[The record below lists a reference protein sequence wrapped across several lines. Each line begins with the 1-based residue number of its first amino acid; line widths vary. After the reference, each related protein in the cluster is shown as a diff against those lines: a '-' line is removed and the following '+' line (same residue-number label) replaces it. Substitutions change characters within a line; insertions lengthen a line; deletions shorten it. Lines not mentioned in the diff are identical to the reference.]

1 MSVLKERLER
11 LGDIGHREDDWRSFL
26 APTKALISTG
36 IKSAIQTLQILTDED
51 SLLGKN
57 LLIQRSEGHKLI
69 PDQFAEVFLPFEM
82 EVTYGAAL
90 HLIMATTLFPHS
102 TAGYEYSE
110 QAHSVFDEMIFKGN
124 KLATA
129 RKTELSH
136 LEELFRDLAMR
147 IESHGMQTLTLTT
160 PEHLQCSENPIS
172 PLPVHAEHSGKSLK
186 YQGTDAR
193 AREDTGYLP
202 SSPHMSNNVELLDG
216 MGISSY
222 EFLSIIEQIGGA
234 ESSILDPGPSWEH
247 GL

>member
-1 MSVLKERLER
+1 
-11 LGDIGHREDDWRSFL
+11 
-26 APTKALISTG
+26 
-36 IKSAIQTLQILTDED
+36 
-51 SLLGKN
+51 
-57 LLIQRSEGHKLI
+57 
-69 PDQFAEVFLPFEM
+69 M

-90 HLIMATTLFPHS
+90 HLIMAATLFPHS

-136 LEELFRDLAMR
+136 LEELFRDLGMR
-147 IESHGMQTLTLTT
+147 IESHGLQTLTLTT
-160 PEHLQCSENPIS
+160 PEHVQSSEDMINT
-172 PLPVHAEHSGKSLK
+172 LPVHAEPPSEGFKNHGPD
-186 YQGTDAR
+186 TR
-193 AREDTGYLP
+193 ASEDLGYLP
-202 SSPHMSNNVELLDG
+202 SSPHMPNNAELLDG